1 MEERQTRKSAWEVLS
16 ERGKARVLEF
26 CDEYLSFLSRA
37 KTEREA
43 AALAVRL
50 AEENG
55 FVPLE
60 QVRHLQAGDRVY
72 GLNRKKQ
79 LVLAVIGR
87 ESPDQGINVVGAH
100 LDSPRLDFKPEPLY
114 EDQGLALAKTH
125 YYGGL
130 RKYQWVGIP
139 LALHGFAVRTDG
151 SRVAFVIGEK
161 PGDPVFTITD
171 LLPHLG
177 KDQAAKK
184 LNEAIAGEALNIIL
198 GGIPIGEGEEKLKAS
213 VLQHLAADYN
223 LSEEDLISA
232 EIEAVPAW
240 SASSLGFDRGLVGG
254 YGQDD
259 RVCAYTALRALLAVE
274 APEKTAVVL
283 LTDKEEIGSMGN
295 TGMQSNYFLTFVQSL
310 LEKYDGDASELR
322 LRRVLSRSLVL
333 SADVNAGTDPNYA
346 EVMDK
351 YNAAVLGRGVVLT
364 RYCGARGKYDASEA
378 SAEFMALIRR
388 IFNQNQISWQTGE
401 LGKVD
406 QGGGGTIAWILANY
420 NMDVVDCGVALLGMH
435 STFEVASKAD
445 IYMAFR
451 AYKAFLDQE

>member
-1 MEERQTRKSAWEVLS
+1 MQEQQTKQSAWQALS
-16 ERGKARVLEF
+16 EQEQVRVMEF
-26 CDEYLSFLSRA
+26 AERYLKFLSLA

-43 AALAVRL
+43 SAFAVQM
-50 AEENG
+50 AKKNG

-60 QVRHLQAGDRVY
+60 EAGQLQPGDRVY
-72 GLNRKKQ
+72 GLNRNKQ
-79 LVLAVIGR
+79 LILAVIGQ
-87 ESPDQGINVVGAH
+87 ESPDRGINVIGAH
-100 LDSPRLDFKPEPLY
+100 WDSPRLDLKPEPLY

-130 RKYQWVGIP
+130 RKYHWVGIP

-151 SRVAFVIGEK
+151 SRTAFAIGEK
-161 PGDPVFTITD
+161 PGEPVFTITD
-171 LLPHLG
+171 LLPHLS
-177 KDQAAKK
+177 KDQSAKK
-184 LNEAIAGEALNIIL
+184 LNEAVAGEALNIIL
-198 GGIPIGEGEEKLKAS
+198 GGIPIGDDEEKLKAS
-213 VLQHLAADYN
+213 VLLHLAQNYN
-223 LSEEDLISA
+223 LTEEDLISA

-240 SASSLGFDRGLVGG
+240 PASSIGFDQGLVGG

-259 RVCAYTALRALLAVE
+259 RVCAYTALQALLAVDV
-274 APEKTAVVL
+274 PQKTAVVL

-310 LEKYDGDASELR
+310 LEQYDGNAAELR
-322 LRRVLSRSLVL
+322 LRKILSRSHVL
-333 SADVNAGTDPNYA
+333 SADVNAATDPNYP

-351 YNAAVLGRGVVLT
+351 YNAAVVGRGVVLT

-378 SAEFMALIRR
+378 SAEFMALMRR

-451 AYKAFLDQE
+451 AYYAFLNQE